1 MSFKALDDGAVPL
14 GRRGLAPDLESSF
27 GSRNRIIEIGYR
39 RGRHRAE
46 YRLMSIRSYPREK
59 K

>member
-1 MSFKALDDGAVPL
+1 MTALS
-14 GRRGLAPDLESSF
+14 RLAGEVLRQTLNSSF